1 MRVMRAVSIASLA
14 ALASPSF
21 AADRLTDRDVK
32 ELVARIEEARDRFD
46 DALDGRLKR
55 SIVRE
60 SSGEVNVNDFLNDFQ
75 ENIDRLEERLSPEYA
90 ASAEVATLLRQ
101 GGGIDRFFRQQPPGT
116 KGESEWNRLVA
127 DLKTLAAAY
136 GTDFPLPED
145 ATVRRMGDRE
155 VAAAADEVARS
166 ADRLK
171 KSLDNDLKKDTTV
184 QKTDREAIVREAD
197 QLSKD
202 AKALRG
208 RVRDGKPSSA
218 EADRLLSR
226 AAKLQVFIEGRQL
239 PTAAGDW
246 AGIKTRLQ
254 GLASAYSTTAPMA
267 R

>member
-1 MRVMRAVSIASLA
+1 MCVVSIVSIAVV
-14 ALASPSF
+14 ASPAF

-32 ELVARIEEARDRFD
+32 ELVARIEQGRDRFD
-46 DALDGRLKR
+46 DALDGKLKR
-55 SIVRE
+55 SIVRGR
-60 SSGEVNVNDFLNDFQ
+60 SGEVNVNDFLNDFQ

-90 ASAEVATLLRQ
+90 ASAEVATLLSQ
-101 GGGIDRFFRQQPPGT
+101 GSGIDRFFRQQPPGT
-116 KGESEWNRLVA
+116 KGESEWNRLAA
-127 DLKTLAAAY
+127 DLKALAAAY
-136 GTDFPLPED
+136 GADFPLPEG
-145 ATVRRMGDRE
+145 AAVRRMGDRE

-171 KSLDNDLKKDTTV
+171 KSLNNDLKKDRTV

-218 EADRLLSR
+218 EADRLLSQ
-226 AAKLQVFIEGRQL
+226 ASKLQAFIEGRQV

-246 AGIKTRLQ
+246 AGISACLQ
-254 GLASAYSTTAPMA
+254 GLAGAYGA